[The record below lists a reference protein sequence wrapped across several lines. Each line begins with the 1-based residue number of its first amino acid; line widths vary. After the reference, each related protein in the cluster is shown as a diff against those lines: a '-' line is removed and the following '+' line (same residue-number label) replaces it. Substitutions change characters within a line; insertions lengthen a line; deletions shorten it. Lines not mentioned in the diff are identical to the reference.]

1 MKSASEGVCF
11 KGLPQGKATWSFTFG
26 QTVCAAARRFLDG
39 SNFFR
44 LFFFSEGFVTVFI
57 LHLSVFASGDSRP
70 LVCRS
75 YIFTPASQGT
85 LCQ

>member
-11 KGLPQGKATWSFTFG
+11 KGLPQGKATWNFTFG

-44 LFFFSEGFVTVFI
+44 LFFF
-57 LHLSVFASGDSRP
+57 LRDL
-70 LVCRS
+70 
-75 YIFTPASQGT
+75 
-85 LCQ
+85 